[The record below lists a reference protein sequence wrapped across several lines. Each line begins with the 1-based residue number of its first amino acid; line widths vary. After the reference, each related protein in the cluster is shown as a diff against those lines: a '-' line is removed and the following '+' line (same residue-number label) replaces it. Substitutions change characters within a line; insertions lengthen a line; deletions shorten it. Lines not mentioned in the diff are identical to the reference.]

1 MRQPGL
7 VRKMDNLGRVVI
19 PREIRQVLELQGGD
33 DVEMQLENGALVLR
47 KFDHSCVFCGGGP
60 DLVTYKGKNICGD
73 CLRKIRKV

>member
-33 DVEMQLENGALVLR
+33 DVEMQLENGALILR
-47 KFDHSCVFCGGGP
+47 KFDRSCVFCGGS